1 MSFRNPLRVASL
13 AAVVLALTFSS
24 AVAGASCSK
33 PDWAKAGITG
43 GKAPSVQ
50 FNGSGQGNR
59 NSSIVGLW
67 RVFYSID
74 GSPWLQSFDQWH
86 ADGNEFEVANPA
98 PGVVCQGTY
107 VQSSPG
113 TYKLVHVGWNFDF
126 SGNLIGYFV
135 ETQINSVSGDGNGYS
150 GTFEFKFYLP
160 DGTPDA
166 SNPSFSGTLTAT
178 RISAS

>member
-1 MSFRNPLRVASL
+1 MSLRATTF
-13 AAVVLALTFSS
+13 AAVVLAFMLSS
-24 AVAGASCSK
+24 SFANASCSK
-33 PDWAKAGITG
+33 PDWTKAVVTG
-43 GKAPSVQ
+43 GKAPTIP
-50 FNGSGQGNR
+50 FNGAGLGNR
-59 NSSIVGLW
+59 NGSIVGLW
-67 RVFYSID
+67 RVYYSIG

-113 TYKLVHVGWNFDF
+113 TYKLVHLGWNFDF
-126 SGNLIGYFV
+126 SGNLLGYFV
-135 ETQINSVSGDGNGYS
+135 ETQTNSVGGDGNSYS

-178 RISAS
+178 RIAAS